1 MKFHET
7 AINCCMKFNNK
18 FTEEDPRQ
26 IKTPL
31 GGSRFCGRTLG
42 IASRADELTFF
53 PGGGTFTT
61 PGRHMTQAAE
71 AGVFIVAGTTS
82 ARLAKLDNELVALL
96 LIRSSSSRCVVF
108 YSNNNI

>member
-1 MKFHET
+1 
-7 AINCCMKFNNK
+7 
-18 FTEEDPRQ
+18 
-26 IKTPL
+26 
-31 GGSRFCGRTLG
+31 
-42 IASRADELTFF
+42 
-53 PGGGTFTT
+53 
-61 PGRHMTQAAE
+61 MTQAAE